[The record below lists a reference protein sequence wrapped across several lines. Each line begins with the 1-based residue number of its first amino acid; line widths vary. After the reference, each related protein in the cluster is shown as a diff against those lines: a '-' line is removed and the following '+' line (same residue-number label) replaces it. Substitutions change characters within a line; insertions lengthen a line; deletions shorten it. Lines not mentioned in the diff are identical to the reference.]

1 MRISDWSSDVCSSDL
16 RSFGDNLLRTLNA
29 VRERVGDMYLVHG
42 GDMKGI
48 ERIAASWA
56 EQNGIQ
62 QVRFG
67 LDRKLGDRAGFR
79 RNEQMLSLK
88 PRYVLAF
95 QGTGVPERL
104 VLDATTPHIPAGAR
118 RGN

>member
-1 MRISDWSSDVCSSDL
+1 
-16 RSFGDNLLRTLNA
+16 
-29 VRERVGDMYLVHG
+29 
-42 GDMKGI
+42 MKGI

-88 PRYVLAF
+88 PRYVIAF
-95 QGTGVPERL
+95 QGNGVTERL
-104 VLDATTPHIPAGAR
+104 VIEAKKLKIRVVDR
-118 RGN
+118 RGPLGTPPAALNAGQDRKETGRASWRERVGQ

>member
-1 MRISDWSSDVCSSDL
+1 
-16 RSFGDNLLRTLNA
+16 
-29 VRERVGDMYLVHG
+29 
-42 GDMKGI
+42 MKRLG
-48 ERIAASWA
+48 RCAASWA

-88 PRYVLAF
+88 PRYVIAF
-95 QGTGVPERL
+95 QGNGVTERL
-104 VLDATTPHIPAGAR
+104 VIEAKKLNIRVVDR
-118 RGN
+118 RGPLGTPPAALNAGQDRKEIGRAAGRERVGQYV